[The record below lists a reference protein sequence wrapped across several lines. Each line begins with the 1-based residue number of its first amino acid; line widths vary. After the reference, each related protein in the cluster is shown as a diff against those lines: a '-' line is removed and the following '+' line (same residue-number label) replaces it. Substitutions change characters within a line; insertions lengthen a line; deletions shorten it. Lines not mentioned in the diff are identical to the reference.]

1 MIVCR
6 SLESLLYCWRTQQ
19 KCLVHQPTYISRFDD
34 KYKILDYSEFNAS
47 NAYEFWA
54 NLNFCMS
61 LTGLL
66 LCPNNIES
74 IREDDGI
81 TIVTKGSKLFKPK
94 ASSLK
99 WLDVEEKDV
108 HDVYDYFDVRSAKLH
123 TIESIEGENK
133 FVKKINFFPSSRHGV
148 TQTKDLVSLSILT
161 SEQLLSPDWGNG
173 IARLKVLRMMHSE
186 GITGPLSVRTETKT
200 YYKKPKID
208 FYKRVVSK
216 RILPLHS
223 LEDITEMEQIKGEA
237 WKTVQILKQK

>member
-1 MIVCR
+1 
-6 SLESLLYCWRTQQ
+6 
-19 KCLVHQPTYISRFDD
+19 
-34 KYKILDYSEFNAS
+34 
-47 NAYEFWA
+47 
-54 NLNFCMS
+54 MS

-74 IREDDGI
+74 IREDNGI
-81 TIVTKGSKLFKPK
+81 TIITKGSKTFKPK
-94 ASSLK
+94 APSLK
-99 WLDVEEKDV
+99 WLDSEEKDV
-108 HDVYDYFDVRSAKLH
+108 HNVYDYFNVRSARLH
-123 TIESIEGENK
+123 TIESIQDDDN
-133 FVKKINFFPSSRHGV
+133 FVKKINFFPSIRLGV
-148 TQTKDLVSLSILT
+148 TQTKDLVSLSILS
-161 SEQLLSPDWGNG
+161 SEQLLSPEWGNG

-223 LEDITEMEQIKGEA
+223 LEDVAKMQQTKGEA